1 MLLVGASCTT
11 GTTGAARITGPYSG
25 TGPTGSGVTQTPGTV
40 APARAPDVAGLTA
53 ARARQRLRAR
63 GFVVRTVHRQ
73 TGAAAPGTVV
83 AQRPSAGSLAMPGTI
98 VRIVIARAPPPP
110 TPAPT
115 VAPTSCP
122 SDPLRGVY
130 HPYRL
135 TVLGECR
142 TFHGVVLFVRHE
154 DDGDYHVV
162 VAPDPGYEHFLNAG
176 NRSDQHGGLVTEIM
190 PGQRLPQPYVGEHIA
205 VFGTW
210 VYDTMHGWREIH
222 PIWAITDLSTGR
234 RVFSLPVVPALY
246 G

>member
-25 TGPTGSGVTQTPGTV
+25 IGPTGSVVTQTPE
-40 APARAPDVAGLTA
+40 TA
-53 ARARQRLRAR
+53 APVRVPEVVGMTGATARQRLRAR
-63 GFVVRTVHRQ
+63 GLVVR
-73 TGAAAPGTVV
+73 AADKRIDAVSPGTVIS
-83 AQRPSAGSLAMPGTI
+83 QRPRARALVPPGTI
-98 VRIVIARAPPPP
+98 VRIVIARAPPSPSP
-110 TPAPT
+110 TPT
-115 VAPTSCP
+115 IAPTSCP

-135 TVLGECR
+135 TVLGQCR

-162 VAPDPGYEHFLNAG
+162 VAPDPGYESFLNSV
-176 NRSDQHGGLVTEIM
+176 NRSEQHGGLVTEIM
-190 PGQRLPQPYVGEHIA
+190 PGQRFPQPYVGEHIS

-210 VYDTMHGWREIH
+210 VLDTMHGWREIH

-234 RVFSLPVVPALY
+234 RVFSLPVVPPRY